1 MLSLLQ
7 AKQTLNGAD
16 KWRGDCFDCGGKN
29 TLSIS
34 NIMGEV
40 KWFCF
45 KAHCKTSGKGDVRRT
60 TDEIVKTLLYSGIM
74 RGKDRELTKVP
85 FDVPTYFTH
94 MSSTLRCKR
103 FFKFLYDIGAEGKV
117 DCAFDPKQN
126 RAVFFIKRGLHR
138 VDAIGRSLNRTLPKW
153 FRYGKSGQ
161 SFMINDGD
169 TCVIVEDIPSAI
181 VASAAGYASMALLGT
196 HLTTLDIQDLM
207 GYNNIIVALD
217 PDAHSKGIAMAARLS
232 AYSNA
237 RAVLIPDDLKYYNPD
252 KVREILAYE

>member
-7 AKQTLNGAD
+7 AKQLLNGFD
-16 KWRGDCFDCGGKN
+16 TWRGDCPDCGGKN

-34 NIMGEV
+34 IVMGEV

-45 KAHCKTSGKGDVRRT
+45 KAHCKTRGKGDVRRS
-60 TDEIVKTLLYSGIM
+60 TDEIMKEMKGKSSELKT
-74 RGKDRELTKVP
+74 P
-85 FDVPTYFTH
+85 FDAPIYFTG
-94 MSSTLRCKR
+94 MNSTLRCTLL
-103 FFKFLYDIGAEGKV
+103 FEFLYDIGMENKV

-138 VDAIGRSLNRTLPKW
+138 IDAIGRSLNKTLPKW
-153 FRYGKSGQ
+153 FRYGKSGR
-161 SFMINDGD
+161 SFMLNEGD

-181 VASAAGYASMALLGT
+181 VAGAAGYASMALLGT

-207 GYNNIIVALD
+207 EYTNIIVALD
-217 PDAHSKGIAMAARLS
+217 PDAHSKGITMAERLN

-237 RAVLIPDDLKYYNPD
+237 RAVLIPDDLKYFNPD
-252 KVREILAYE
+252 EVRGILEHE

>member
-1 MLSLLQ
+1 MLSLVQ

-74 RGKDRELTKVP
+74 RGKDRELIRVP

-103 FFKFLYDIGAEGKV
+103 FFKFLYDIGERLRK
-117 DCAFDPKQN
+117 
-126 RAVFFIKRGLHR
+126 
-138 VDAIGRSLNRTLPKW
+138 
-153 FRYGKSGQ
+153 
-161 SFMINDGD
+161 
-169 TCVIVEDIPSAI
+169 
-181 VASAAGYASMALLGT
+181 
-196 HLTTLDIQDLM
+196 TTQ
-207 GYNNIIVALD
+207 
-217 PDAHSKGIAMAARLS
+217 K
-232 AYSNA
+232 A
-237 RAVLIPDDLKYYNPD
+237 RAKITSDIHTNQTTQGV
-252 KVREILAYE
+252 AYFC

>member
-7 AKQTLNGAD
+7 AKQILDGAD
-16 KWRGDCFDCGGKN
+16 KWRGDCLDCGGKN

-34 NIMGEV
+34 NVMGEI

-45 KAHCKTSGKGDVRRT
+45 KAHCKTSGKGDVRRS
-60 TDEIVKTLLYSGIM
+60 TDEIVKAM
-74 RGKDRELTKVP
+74 RGKSRELIKIP
-85 FDVPTYFTH
+85 FDAPIYFTH
-94 MSSTLRCKR
+94 MNSTLKST
-103 FFKFLYDIGAEGKV
+103 FFFEFLYDIGMENKV

-138 VDAIGRSLNRTLPKW
+138 VDAIGRSLDKILPKW

-161 SFMINDGD
+161 SFMLNEGD

-181 VASAAGYASMALLGT
+181 MVGAAGYASMALLGT

-207 GYNNIIVALD
+207 GYTNIIVALD
-217 PDAHSKGIAMAARLS
+217 PDAHSKGIAMAARLD

-237 RAVLIPDDLKYYNPD
+237 RAVLIPDDLKYFSPAEV
-252 KVREILAYE
+252 KEILQ